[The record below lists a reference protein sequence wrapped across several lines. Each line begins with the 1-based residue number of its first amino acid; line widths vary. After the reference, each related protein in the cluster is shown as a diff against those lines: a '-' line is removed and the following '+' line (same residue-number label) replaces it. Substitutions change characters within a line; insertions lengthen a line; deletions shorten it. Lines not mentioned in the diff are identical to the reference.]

1 MKGLKAAN
9 LKKAKFKFPGGSS
22 PCNITGEK
30 PILVP
35 PLIAAYDVVTSIV
48 YVLSHAV

>member
-1 MKGLKAAN
+1 MFEDIFMKGLKAAN

-35 PLIAAYDVVTSIV
+35 RPPPDRRL
-48 YVLSHAV
+48 